1 MRGPATFLAEVLFLL
16 TVAPL
21 LLLAEFF
28 WLSLVDVFSF
38 LAPRIRRADK
48 PVDASAV
55 SVVIPSWNGRAHL
68 EANLASVVAALAGNP
83 HHEILVVD
91 NASGDGT
98 ADYVARE
105 FPEVRVLTQKRN
117 LGFGAGSNAGFQAA
131 RNDVV
136 VLLNNDMR
144 VEAGFLEPLLE
155 GFREPNVFAVTS
167 QIFFSDPNKRR
178 EETGLA
184 SGRWENGRL
193 HLAHRVDE
201 EIDELFPTFYAGGGS
216 SAYDRAKFLELGGF
230 DELFAP
236 FYVEDVDLSYLA
248 WKRGWKILY
257 QPLSVVYHEHR
268 GTIGKKFSSSYIE
281 RTVHK
286 NNLLFA
292 WKDIHAPGM
301 LAAHFC
307 WLYLTLW
314 VRRILGPS
322 ATRPDS
328 VALLRALS
336 SSLRAGA
343 SRLRAR
349 RLAEVS
355 DQEAMRRPLGGYY
368 RDRFEDINPNPEQLN
383 VLFVSP
389 YPIEPPLHGGGVF
402 MNQTVRRLAEL
413 CRLHLFCLLEQE
425 GERTSNERIG
435 EICTSAE
442 FVVRWSGRGPG
453 AGALA
458 PHAVDH
464 FWNPELEWR
473 LHRTMFLRNIDVVQL
488 DYTQLAIYGGEFR
501 RIASFLFEHDVYF
514 QSVGRSIGSAAGPG
528 EKLRHAFEYLR
539 ALRFELRA
547 LDRFDAVQVCT
558 SANRRY
564 LESFTNS
571 DAPPIEEGY
580 RAGIDVGRYEFVED
594 GREPDTLLFV
604 GNFRHPPNRAG
615 LEFFLKEAFGRVRE
629 RRPTARLIVI
639 GAQAPPGFA
648 QTIEQPGVE
657 YLGEVDDVTDAYRRY
672 SVFLAPILS
681 GSGVRVKLLEAFA
694 VGIPAVATQLG
705 AEGLSDEDGR
715 ICLLA
720 DTGEAFAN
728 AVVRLLEDE
737 DAARELAKRART
749 EVGEKWDM
757 GTITRRLEKRYREV
771 LKAKAS

>member
-1 MRGPATFLAEVLFLL
+1 M
-16 TVAPL
+16 
-21 LLLAEFF
+21 
-28 WLSLVDVFSF
+28 
-38 LAPRIRRADK
+38 
-48 PVDASAV
+48 
-55 SVVIPSWNGRAHL
+55 
-68 EANLASVVAALAGNP
+68 
-83 HHEILVVD
+83 
-91 NASGDGT
+91 
-98 ADYVARE
+98 
-105 FPEVRVLTQKRN
+105 
-117 LGFGAGSNAGFQAA
+117 
-131 RNDVV
+131 
-136 VLLNNDMR
+136 
-144 VEAGFLEPLLE
+144 
-155 GFREPNVFAVTS
+155 
-167 QIFFSDPNKRR
+167 
-178 EETGLA
+178 
-184 SGRWENGRL
+184 
-193 HLAHRVDE
+193 AHRVDD

-216 SAYDRAKFLELGGF
+216 SGYDRAKFLELGGF

-257 QPLSVVYHEHR
+257 QPRSVVYHEHR

-286 NNLLFA
+286 NNLLFT

-301 LAAHFC
+301 LAAHFG

-314 VRRILGPS
+314 VRRLLGPS
-322 ATRPDS
+322 PTRPDS
-328 VALLRALS
+328 VALLRALGA
-336 SSLRAGA
+336 SLRTGA

-368 RDRFEDINPNPEQLN
+368 RDRFEAIDPNPAELN

-425 GERTSNERIG
+425 GERESNERIG

-453 AGALA
+453 AGALS

-473 LHRTMFLRNIDVVQL
+473 LHRTMYLRKIDAVQL
-488 DYTQLAIYGGEFR
+488 DYTHLAIYGGEFR
-501 RIASFLFEHDVYF
+501 RIASFLFEHDIYF
-514 QSVGRSIGSAAGPG
+514 QSVGRGIGSAAGPG

-539 ALRFELRA
+539 ALRFELKA
-547 LDRFDAVQVCT
+547 LGRFDAVQVCT

-564 LESFTNS
+564 LESFADNG
-571 DAPPIEEGY
+571 APPIEEGY
-580 RAGIDVGRYEFVED
+580 RAGIDVSRYEFVAE
-594 GREPDTLLFV
+594 GREPDTLLFI

-615 LEFFLKEAFGRVRE
+615 LEFFLNESFSRRARAPAGRASDRD
-629 RRPTARLIVI
+629 RRTGAAGVCADNRTAR
-639 GAQAPPGFA
+639 
-648 QTIEQPGVE
+648 
-657 YLGEVDDVTDAYRRY
+657 RRVPRRGRRRDRRLPSARC

-694 VGIPAVATQLG
+694 VGIPAVATRLG

-720 DTGEAFAN
+720 DTGEAFAD

-737 DAARELAKRART
+737 GEAHELARRARA
-749 EVGEKWDM
+749 EAEQKWDM
-757 GTITRRLEKRYREV
+757 ATITRRLEKRYREI